1 MAQRAPVQALAPV
14 EDRQAMDRTDVERER
29 RAVFFLARLERL
41 CHLEERFVSPPDV
54 LVEPSRLV
62 NKAIFSTYYDC
73 VVLGRKV
80 AADRL
85 LASRRASSADV
96 VVAPPAE
103 AEPAR

>member
-1 MAQRAPVQALAPV
+1 
-14 EDRQAMDRTDVERER
+14 MDRTDVERER

-54 LVEPSRLV
+54 VVDPRRLV
-62 NKAIFSTYYDC
+62 SKAIFSTYYDC

-85 LASRRASSADV
+85 LATRRATAPDV
-96 VVAPPAE
+96 VGTPPAE